1 MLLRKAGFTLVEI
14 LTVLVI
20 IGIASAVVIP
30 QLGTRDDLKVASA
43 ARTLTADLIY
53 AQNLAISQQKY
64 IYIRFDTTN
73 HNYKLLSV
81 ANSSGDTVLTHPITQ
96 KSYIQQFGSGST
108 NLSSVTIQ
116 SVDFDGVDNTIADEF
131 TLAFDEMGAPF
142 AFCYDV
148 NNPSDLKNGTIV
160 LKSGGF
166 TTTITVQPYTGEI
179 LVQ

>member
-1 MLLRKAGFTLVEI
+1 MFSRKSAFTLVEI

-30 QLGTRDDLKVASA
+30 QLGTRDDIKVASA

-64 IYIRFDTTN
+64 IYIRFDVAN
-73 HNYKLLSV
+73 NNYKLLNV
-81 ANSSGDTVLTHPITQ
+81 ANSSGDTLLSHPITQ
-96 KSYIQQFGSGST
+96 KSYIQQFGAASNT
-108 NLSSVTIQ
+108 LSSVSIQ
-116 SVDFDGVDNTIADEF
+116 SVDFDGVDSTIADEF

-148 NNPSDLKNGTIV
+148 NKDSEIKNGVIV

-166 TTTITVQPYTGEI
+166 TATVTVQPYTGEI

>member
-1 MLLRKAGFTLVEI
+1 M
-14 LTVLVI
+14 VLVI

-30 QLGTRDDLKVASA
+30 QLGTRDDLKAASA

-64 IYIRFDTTN
+64 IYIRFDTASN
-73 HNYKLLSV
+73 NYKVLSV

-96 KSYIQQFGSGST
+96 QPYIQQFGSGSRG
-108 NLSSVTIQ
+108 LESVTIQ
-116 SVDFDGVDNTIADEF
+116 SVDFDGVDNTISDEF

-148 NNPSDLKNGTIV
+148 NNQSDLKSGTIV
-160 LKSGGF
+160 LRAGGF
-166 TTTITVQPYTGEI
+166 TTTITVTPYTGEI

>member
-1 MLLRKAGFTLVEI
+1 MSLRKSAFTLVEI
-14 LTVLVI
+14 LVVLVI
-20 IGIASAVVIP
+20 MGIASAVVIP

-64 IYIRFDTTN
+64 IYIRFDTAN
-73 HNYKLLSV
+73 NNYKLLSV
-81 ANSSGDTVLTHPITQ
+81 ASSSGDTLLSHPIMQ
-96 KSYIQQFGSGST
+96 QSYIQQFGAASSS
-108 NLSSVTIQ
+108 LSSVSIQ
-116 SVDFDGVDNTIADEF
+116 SVDFDGVDNTISDEF

-148 NNPSDLKNGTIV
+148 NNQSDLKSGTIV